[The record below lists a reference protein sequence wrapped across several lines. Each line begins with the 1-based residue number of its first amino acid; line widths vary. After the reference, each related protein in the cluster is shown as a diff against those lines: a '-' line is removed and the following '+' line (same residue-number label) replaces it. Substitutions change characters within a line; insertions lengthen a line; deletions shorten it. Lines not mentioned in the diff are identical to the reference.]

1 MKVLGEVL
9 QAAVGKDALSA
20 VIVLIFFP
28 LFFFFSMECLCVC
41 VYLCVCLRVPSIGQ
55 IQGAAPK
62 VLCHQHERGRW

>member
-28 LFFFFSMECLCVC
+28 LFFFFPWSV
-41 VYLCVCLRVPSIGQ
+41 
-55 IQGAAPK
+55 
-62 VLCHQHERGRW
+62 